1 MSRVLQFLAG
11 IVVFHLAVRVVF
23 LPLWTMGLRTM
34 RDRTFFLGA
43 CCLCIS
49 IGARFVGPDAAV
61 WFAIIGAILLVLS

>member
-1 MSRVLQFLAG
+1 
-11 IVVFHLAVRVVF
+11 
-23 LPLWTMGLRTM
+23 M

-61 WFAIIGAILLVLS
+61 WFAIIGATFLVLS